1 MKNPVVLWIDPYSK
15 AVSEE
20 WTQGA
25 RKLIVPRLTY
35 ARANERARRLLGM
48 PLVQRWCDHG

>member
-35 ARANERARRLLGM
+35 ARANERAQRLLDM